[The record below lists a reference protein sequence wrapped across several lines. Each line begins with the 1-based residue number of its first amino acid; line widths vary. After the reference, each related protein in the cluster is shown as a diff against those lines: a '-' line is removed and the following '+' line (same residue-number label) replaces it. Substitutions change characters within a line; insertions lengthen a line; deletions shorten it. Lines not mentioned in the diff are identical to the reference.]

1 MPIFKISPVYKDYLW
16 GGDNL
21 KKFYNKKT
29 DAEIVSESWELST
42 HPDGICKVEDEL
54 LSDVLAKHPEYLGK
68 TSELPVLVK
77 FIDSRNDLSIQVHPD
92 DEYARKYENDWG
104 KSEAWYILD
113 HEPGA
118 FIYFG
123 FKDDYSKQEIRDAI
137 NDNTICDLLNRVDV
151 ENKDVFKIDAGTVH
165 AIGKGITLIEFQQ
178 LSNCT
183 YRLYD
188 FDRVDKNGNK
198 RQLHIDKALDVIKV
212 NNNNKKEVK
221 KVLIDNQEIFKELLV
236 EIKNFKVE
244 HYILK
249 NKYELLEDKDSYIS
263 LTITQGELLIDDL
276 KLIKGETVF
285 IAAGNSSHI
294 LIGSAEFVTTRLK
307 F

>member
-1 MPIFKISPVYKDYLW
+1 MPIFKISPVFKDYLW

-21 KKFYNKKT
+21 KKYYNKKT

-42 HPDGICKVEDEL
+42 HIDGICKVDDEL
-54 LSDVLAKHPEYLGK
+54 LSDVLNKHPEYLGK
-68 TSELPVLVK
+68 TKELPVLVK

-92 DEYARKYENDWG
+92 DDYARKYENDWG
-104 KSEAWYILD
+104 KSEAWYILN
-113 HEPGA
+113 HEDGA

-123 FKDDYSKQEIRDAI
+123 FKDAYTNEQIKNAI
-137 NDNTICDLLNRVDV
+137 NNNTICDLLNKVEV
-151 ENKDVFKIDAGTVH
+151 ENNDVFKIDAGTVH

-221 KVLIDNQEIFKELLV
+221 NILIDNEEIFKESLV

-244 HYILK
+244 HYSLK
-249 NKYELLEDKDSYIS
+249 TKYELLENKDSYIS
-263 LTITQGELLIDDL
+263 LTITDGELLIDDI
-276 KLIKGETVF
+276 KLIKGDTLF
-285 IAAGNSSHI
+285 IAAGNSSHE
-294 LIGSAEFVTTRLK
+294 LIGKADFVTTQLK
-307 F
+307 I